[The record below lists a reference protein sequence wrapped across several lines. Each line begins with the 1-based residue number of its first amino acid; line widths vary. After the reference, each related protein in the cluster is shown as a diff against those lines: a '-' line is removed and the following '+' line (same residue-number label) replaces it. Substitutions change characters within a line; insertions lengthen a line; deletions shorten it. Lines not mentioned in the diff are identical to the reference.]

1 MNGAAR
7 YAARRRVFVLE
18 DLYKS
23 IIQEI
28 GEDPQREGLVK
39 TPSRA
44 ADAMRFLTRGYD
56 MNVEKVLNGAI
67 FSEPYEDMVIVR
79 DIEFFSLC
87 EHHLLPFF
95 GKAHIGYLPQGKI
108 IGISKL
114 ARLVEVFA
122 RRLQVQE
129 RMTVQIGMALQEAL
143 QPKGVGV
150 VIEARHLCMMARG
163 VQKQN
168 SKVTTSEMLGTFR
181 SDRPTREEFLNLLA
195 LERNV

>member
-1 MNGAAR
+1 M
-7 YAARRRVFVLE
+7 LE
-18 DLYKS
+18 DSYKS
-23 IIQEI
+23 IIEAI
-28 GEDPQREGLVK
+28 GEDPVREGLAK

-44 ADAMRFLTRGYD
+44 AEAMRYLTSGYN
-56 MNVEKVLNGAI
+56 MNIQEVLNGAV
-67 FSEPYEDMVIVR
+67 FEEPYEDMVIVR

-95 GKAHIGYLPQGKI
+95 GKAHIGYLPKGKI

-114 ARLVEVFA
+114 ARLVDVFA

-129 RMTVQIGMALQEAL
+129 RMTVQIGTALQEAL
-143 QPKGVGV
+143 QPKGVAV

-163 VQKQN
+163 VQKQS

>member
-1 MNGAAR
+1 L
-7 YAARRRVFVLE
+7 LE
-18 DLYKS
+18 DHYRS
-23 IIQEI
+23 ILQDI
-28 GEDPQREGLVK
+28 GEDPEREGLLK
-39 TPSRA
+39 TPHRA
-44 ADAMRFLTRGYD
+44 AEALRFMTHGYGMD
-56 MNVEKVLNGAI
+56 VNDVLNGAI
-67 FSEPYEDMVIVR
+67 FEEPYEDMVIVR

-87 EHHLLPFF
+87 EHHMLPFF
-95 GKAHIGYLPQGKI
+95 GKAHIGYLPNGKI

-129 RMTVQIGMALQEAL
+129 RMTVQIGTALQEAL
-143 QPKGVGV
+143 HPKGVAV
-150 VIEARHLCMMARG
+150 VIEGRHMCMMARG

-181 SDRPTREEFLNLLA
+181 SDRRSREEFLNLLA

>member
-1 MNGAAR
+1 M
-7 YAARRRVFVLE
+7 E
-18 DLYKS
+18 DLYRQ
-23 IIQEI
+23 IIEQL
-28 GEDPQREGLVK
+28 GEDPNREGLVK
-39 TPSRA
+39 TPHRA
-44 ADAMRFLTRGYD
+44 AEAMRYLTSGYQQD
-56 MNVEKVLNGAI
+56 IHEVLNGAI
-67 FSEPYEDMVIVR
+67 FTEPYEDMVIVR
-79 DIEFFSLC
+79 DIEFFSNC

-95 GKAHIGYLPQGKI
+95 GKVHVGYLPNGKI

-114 ARLVEVFA
+114 ARLVDMFA

-129 RMTVQIGMALQEAL
+129 RMTVQIGNALQEAL
-143 QPKGVGV
+143 QPRGVGV

-163 VQKQN
+163 VQKQS

>member
-1 MNGAAR
+1 MVRIADQ
-7 YAARRRVFVLE
+7 RRVFVLE

-23 IIQEI
+23 IIEEL
-28 GEDPQREGLVK
+28 GEDPDREGLVK

-44 ADAMRFLTRGYD
+44 AEAMRFLTRGYD
-56 MNVEKVLNGAI
+56 MDVTEVLNGAV
-67 FSEPYEDMVIVR
+67 FEEPYQDMVIVR

-87 EHHLLPFF
+87 EHHMLPFF
-95 GKAHIGYLPQGKI
+95 GKAHVGYLPQGKI

-129 RMTVQIGMALQEAL
+129 RMTVQIGTALQEAL
-143 QPKGVGV
+143 RPKGVGV

>member
-1 MNGAAR
+1 M
-7 YAARRRVFVLE
+7 LE

>member
-1 MNGAAR
+1 M
-7 YAARRRVFVLE
+7 VLE

-23 IIQEI
+23 VIEEL
-28 GEDPQREGLVK
+28 GEDPTREGLLK
-39 TPSRA
+39 TPERA
-44 ADAMRFLTRGYD
+44 ADAMRYLTHGYHLD
-56 MNVEKVLNGAI
+56 IGEVLNGAI
-67 FSEPYEDMVIVR
+67 FEEPYEDMVIVR

-87 EHHLLPFF
+87 EHHMLPFF
-95 GKAHIGYLPQGKI
+95 GKAHIGYLPNGKI

-114 ARLVEVFA
+114 ARLVDIFA

-129 RMTVQIGMALQEAL
+129 RMTVQIGTALQQAL
-143 QPKGVGV
+143 KPKGVAV